1 MHEQP
6 EDIPKVAVSTTVE
19 TSTQV
24 GELMVAFAKAQAE
37 MENPELDRYNK
48 FYNSRFPSLV
58 AVRNATVPVLAKH
71 GITTMQ
77 LPEFTEGLVRC
88 ITLLWCGEQYL
99 RHTVTCPVVRTR
111 NIDGV
116 SGQIVPVE
124 HLNDQDYAGVFTYLR
139 RISLQALCLVA
150 GEEDDDGEREAGRD
164 GHADARGRSGT
175 IVRPAT
181 HRRENTAPAATHA
194 TDPRQL
200 LLKEIEA
207 RCERFIS
214 PRKHT
219 GMHKAIYYA
228 SFHVQT
234 PGHIQ
239 TQPLEVLEAGI
250 GLYRLLTEQV
260 ETWDRKVID
269 PDPWIAEQ
277 QRKIALEA
285 GAQETVPAGVD
296 PETGEDH
303 RLDSALGWA
312 TADER
317 TAHAAEERLALADA
331 DHGLTDTV

>member
-1 MHEQP
+1 MHEQT
-6 EDIPKVAVSTTVE
+6 EETPKVAASTTVE
-19 TSTQV
+19 TSAQV

-37 MENPELDRYNK
+37 MENPDLDRTNK

-77 LPEFTEGLVRC
+77 LPEFTAGLVRC
-88 ITLLWCGEQYL
+88 VTLFWCGEQYL

-139 RISLQALCLVA
+139 RISLQAICLVA

-164 GHADARGRSGT
+164 EHANARGRSGT

-181 HRRENTAPAATHA
+181 HRRENTAPAATHVN
-194 TDPRQL
+194 DPRQL

-250 GLYRLLTEQV
+250 GLYRHLTERV

-269 PDPWIAEQ
+269 PDAWIADQ
-277 QRKIALEA
+277 QRDIAREVAAEA
-285 GAQETVPAGVD
+285 LPPDGVD
-296 PETGEDH
+296 PDTGEDH

-312 TADER
+312 TVDER
-317 TAHAAEERLALADA
+317 KAHEERLAMAEA
-331 DHGLTDTV
+331 AHGLAETL